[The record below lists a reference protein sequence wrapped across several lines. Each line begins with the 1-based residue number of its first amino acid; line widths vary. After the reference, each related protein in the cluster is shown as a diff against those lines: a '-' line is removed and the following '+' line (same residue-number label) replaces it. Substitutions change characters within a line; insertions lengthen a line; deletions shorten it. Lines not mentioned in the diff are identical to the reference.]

1 MTEAK
6 PSGRRWPVIA
16 ICIVLLPIA
25 GWCAFWLYLRTRADA
40 ELTALARAA
49 ADSPVKL
56 TCGGRTINGF
66 PFDLVVTCHDPATV
80 IAGDKGPVDIRF
92 PRFVAQVSLFSP
104 QNVALDLTGP
114 LTAQDAAGRTQA
126 TWTTMRAEINGVMSG
141 VRDLAIHGSYLGL
154 TCEACYEPLRASHV
168 DTLDIRFG
176 RRDATQDHAFSVS
189 AAGLQN
195 ALLLAL
201 TASDKPANFA
211 TTGTITKFAFPES
224 LRLAAAAERWRFA
237 GGNVTFDNASLDQG
251 PMHVQV
257 AGTFALDEYHR
268 PAGTFQVGAR
278 NAATL
283 ISVYTRSLSP
293 LLQLAIGAALRGL
306 DSATANSGEKLDV
319 SLPGRIENGSLSLG
333 PLRGIAT
340 VPPLY

>member
-1 MTEAK
+1 MNDAK
-6 PSGRRWPVIA
+6 PTGRRWLVA
-16 ICIVLLPIA
+16 AVCIVLLPVA
-25 GWCAFWLYLRTRADA
+25 AWCAFWLYLRTRADA
-40 ELTALARAA
+40 ELAALARATT
-49 ADSPVKL
+49 DSPVKL
-56 TCGGRTINGF
+56 TCGGRTIGGF
-66 PFDLVVTCHDPATV
+66 PFDLVVTCDAPVAV
-80 IAGDKGPVDIRF
+80 IAGDKGPVDVRF
-92 PRFVAQVSLFSP
+92 PRFVAQASLFSP
-104 QNVALDLTGP
+104 QTVALDLTGP

-126 TWTTMRAEINGVMSG
+126 TWKTMRAEIAGVLSG
-141 VRDLAIHGSYLGL
+141 VRDIALHGSDLGL

-168 DTLDIRFG
+168 DTLDLRFG
-176 RRDATQDHAFSVS
+176 RRDATPDHAFAVS
-189 AAGLQN
+189 AAGLHN

-211 TTGTITKFAFPES
+211 ATGTITKFVFPQS
-224 LRLAAAAERWRFA
+224 LRLAAEAERWRAA
-237 GGNVTFDNASLDQG
+237 GGTVTFDNASLDQG

-257 AGTFALDEYHR
+257 AGTFALDDYHR
-268 PAGTFQVGAR
+268 PTGTFQVGAR

-319 SLPGRIENGSLSLG
+319 SLPGRIENGSVSLG

>member
-1 MTEAK
+1 MNGAN
-6 PSGRRWPVIA
+6 PSQRRWLVA
-16 ICIVLLPIA
+16 VICIVLLPII

-40 ELTALARAA
+40 ELAALASAA
-49 ADSPVKL
+49 AGGPVKL
-56 TCGGRTINGF
+56 TCGGRTIGGF
-66 PFDLVVTCHDPATV
+66 PFNLVVTCHDPAAV
-80 IAGDKGPVDIRF
+80 IAGDRGPVDIRF
-92 PRFVAQVSLFSP
+92 PRFVAQVSLLSP

-126 TWTTMRAEINGVMSG
+126 TWTTMRAEINGVLSG

-154 TCEACYEPLRASHV
+154 ACEACYEPLRASRV

-211 TTGTITKFAFPES
+211 ANGTITKFELPHS
-224 LRLAAAAERWRFA
+224 LRLAAEAERWRVA
-237 GGNVTFDNASLDQG
+237 GGAVTFDSASLDQG

-257 AGTFALDEYHR
+257 AGTFTLDDYHR
-268 PAGTFQVGAR
+268 PAGAFQLGAR

-283 ISVYTRSLSP
+283 ISAYTRQLSP
-293 LLQLAIGAALRGL
+293 LLQLAIGAALRGI
-306 DSATANSGEKLDV
+306 DSATANSGENTGV